1 MKDFHESLTK
11 KTEKV
16 LEGYAE
22 YEVNLGSETGRR
34 WIAEKIVKTIM
45 PELEAKI
52 KSLTS
57 EVRFLKNMGQI

>member
-34 WIAEKIVKTIM
+34 WVAEKIVKTLM

>member
-34 WIAEKIVKTIM
+34 WIAEKIVKTLM

>member
-34 WIAEKIVKTIM
+34 WIAEKIVKTLM

-57 EVRFLKNMGQI
+57 EVRILKNMGQI

>member
-34 WIAEKIVKTIM
+34 WIAEKIVKTLM
-45 PELEAKI
+45 PEFEAKI

-57 EVRFLKNMGQI
+57 EIRFLKNMGQI

>member
-1 MKDFHESLTK
+1 MKDLHESLTK

-34 WIAEKIVKTIM
+34 WIAEKIVKTLM

-57 EVRFLKNMGQI
+57 EIRFLKNMGQI

>member
-1 MKDFHESLTK
+1 MKDLDESLTK

-34 WIAEKIVKTIM
+34 WIAEKIVKTLM

-57 EVRFLKNMGQI
+57 EVRFLKNMGNI

>member
-34 WIAEKIVKTIM
+34 WIAEKIVKTLM
-45 PELEAKI
+45 PEIEAKI

-57 EVRFLKNMGQI
+57 EVRLLKNMGKI

>member
-1 MKDFHESLTK
+1 MKDLDESLTK

-34 WIAEKIVKTIM
+34 WIAEKIVKTLM
-45 PELEAKI
+45 PEFEAKI

-57 EVRFLKNMGQI
+57 EIRFLKNMGQI